1 MNIRIII
8 NPVSGT
14 DAARKRAKKV
24 VLALEEEF
32 KIKGI
37 KTEYA
42 GHATELAKQAVND
55 GVEIVVA
62 VGGDG
67 TVNEIASALVGTETA
82 LIIVG
87 TGSGNGLARDLGMF
101 GLSTKK
107 IIERIKENKSYRI
120 DCGEVLGRKFFCT
133 CGSGFDALIGHLF
146 AQTKVRGF
154 LTYVKLSLKAY
165 KDYTPLSYRLSFGD
179 NSSCGSDSCKD
190 DSCTGE
196 VAYPR
201 LESKNGEAFVVN
213 IANNKQFG
221 NNAYIAPHANLM
233 DGLFT
238 VTIIKPFK
246 WYNIPYMAY
255 SLFFKQM
262 HKNKFVETFDCGD
275 CILDVANTAGPEPVD
290 ELMTEGNNGS
300 ETQSAYLH
308 IDGEPINTNS
318 NSFSVKM
325 IPASLKII

>member
-42 GHATELAKQAVND
+42 GHATELARQAVND

-101 GLSTKK
+101 GLSTKQ

-165 KDYTPLSYRLSFGD
+165 KDYTPLSYHLSFG
-179 NSSCGSDSCKD
+179 SRME
-190 DSCTGE
+190 T
-196 VAYPR
+196 
-201 LESKNGEAFVVN
+201 KNGEAFVVN

-275 CILDVANTAGPEPVD
+275 CILDVAVG
-290 ELMTEGNNGS
+290 
-300 ETQSAYLH
+300 AYLH

-325 IPASLKII
+325 IPNSLKII

>member
-8 NPVSGT
+8 NPISGT

-37 KTEYA
+37 KTERA

-55 GVEIVVA
+55 GVELVVA

-67 TVNEIASALVGTETA
+67 TVNEIASALVGTDTA

-101 GLSTKK
+101 GLSTKQ

-165 KDYTPLSYRLSFGD
+165 KDYTPLSYRLSFGSRIE
-179 NSSCGSDSCKD
+179 N
-190 DSCTGE
+190 
-196 VAYPR
+196 
-201 LESKNGEAFVVN
+201 KNGEAFVVN

-275 CILDVANTAGPEPVD
+275 CTLEVAVG
-290 ELMTEGNNGS
+290 
-300 ETQSAYLH
+300 AYLH

-325 IPASLKII
+325 IPNSLKII

>member
-8 NPVSGT
+8 NPISGT

-42 GHATELAKQAVND
+42 GHATELARQAVND
-55 GVEIVVA
+55 GVEIIVA

-101 GLSTKK
+101 GLSTKQ
-107 IIERIKENKSYRI
+107 IIERIKQHKSYSI

-165 KDYTPLSYRLSFGD
+165 KDYTPLSYRLSFSKS
-179 NSSCGSDSCKD
+179 SSCESDAAD
-190 DSCTGE
+190 AGLDS
-196 VAYPR
+196 
-201 LESKNGEAFVVN
+201 KKGEAFVVN

-255 SLFFKQM
+255 SLFTKQM
-262 HKNKFVETFDCGD
+262 HKNKFVETFDCGN
-275 CILDVANTAGPEPVD
+275 CILDVAVG
-290 ELMTEGNNGS
+290 
-300 ETQSAYLH
+300 AYLH

>member
-8 NPVSGT
+8 NPISGT

-32 KIKGI
+32 KIKSI
-37 KTEYA
+37 MTEYA
-42 GHATELAKQAVND
+42 GHATELANQAVND

-67 TVNEIASALVGTETA
+67 TVNEIASALVGTKTA

-101 GLSTKK
+101 GLSTKQ
-107 IIERIKENKSYRI
+107 IIERIKLNKSSHI

-154 LTYVKLSLKAY
+154 LTYIKLSLRAY
-165 KDYTPLSYRLSFGD
+165 KDYNPISYRLSFCEENACGD
-179 NSSCGSDSCKD
+179 DGSCADKAAG
-190 DSCTGE
+190 
-196 VAYPR
+196 
-201 LESKNGEAFVVN
+201 LNSKNGEAFVVN

-246 WYNIPYMAY
+246 WYHIPYMAY

-262 HKNKFVETFDCGD
+262 HKNKFVKTFDCGD
-275 CILDVANTAGPEPVD
+275 CTLDV
-290 ELMTEGNNGS
+290 TEG
-300 ETQSAYLH
+300 AYLH

-325 IPASLKII
+325 IPNSLKII

>member
-32 KIKGI
+32 NIKGI
-37 KTEYA
+37 KTERA
-42 GHATELAKQAVND
+42 GHATELARQAVND

-165 KDYTPLSYRLSFGD
+165 KDYTPLSYHLSFGGD
-179 NSSCGSDSCKD
+179 NTCGSDASCND
-190 DSCTGE
+190 E
-196 VAYPR
+196 VAGAR
-201 LESKNGEAFVVN
+201 MESKKGEAFVVN

-275 CILDVANTAGPEPVD
+275 CILDVANTADPEPV
-290 ELMTEGNNGS
+290 EGS
-300 ETQSAYLH
+300 KTQSAYLH

-325 IPASLKII
+325 IQAGLKII

>member
-42 GHATELAKQAVND
+42 GHATELARQAVND

-165 KDYTPLSYRLSFGD
+165 KDYTPLSYRLSFA
-179 NSSCGSDSCKD
+179 S
-190 DSCTGE
+190 
-196 VAYPR
+196 R
-201 LESKNGEAFVVN
+201 IESKNGEAFVVN

-246 WYNIPYMAY
+246 WYNIPSMAY

-275 CILDVANTAGPEPVD
+275 CILDVANTAGPEPV
-290 ELMTEGNNGS
+290 EGS
-300 ETQSAYLH
+300 KTQSAYLH

-325 IPASLKII
+325 IPSSLKII

>member
-1 MNIRIII
+1 MKISIIV

-32 KIKGI
+32 NIKGI
-37 KTEYA
+37 NTERA
-42 GHATELAKQAVND
+42 GHATELARQAVND

-107 IIERIKENKSYRI
+107 IIKRIKENKSYRI

-165 KDYTPLSYRLSFGD
+165 KDYTPLSYHLSFG
-179 NSSCGSDSCKD
+179 S
-190 DSCTGE
+190 
-196 VAYPR
+196 R
-201 LESKNGEAFVVN
+201 MESKKGEAFVVN

-238 VTIIKPFK
+238 ITIIKPFK

-275 CILDVANTAGPEPVD
+275 CILDVAVG
-290 ELMTEGNNGS
+290 
-300 ETQSAYLH
+300 AYLH

-325 IPASLKII
+325 IPNSLKII

>member
-1 MNIRIII
+1 MKISIIV

-24 VLALEEEF
+24 ILALEEEF
-32 KIKGI
+32 NIKGI
-37 KTEYA
+37 KTERA
-42 GHATELAKQAVND
+42 GHATELARQAVND

-154 LTYVKLSLKAY
+154 LTYIKLSLKAY
-165 KDYTPLSYRLSFGD
+165 INYKPQTYTLRTENGD
-179 NSSCGSDSCKD
+179 
-190 DSCTGE
+190 TTH
-196 VAYPR
+196 
-201 LESKNGEAFVVN
+201 EAFVLN

-221 NNAYIAPHANLM
+221 NNAYIAPMANLQ

-255 SLFFKQM
+255 SLFFKKM
-262 HKNKFVETFDCGD
+262 HTNKFVETFDCGD
-275 CILDVANTAGPEPVD
+275 CILVLPNSDTEPVEVPVTD
-290 ELMTEGNNGS
+290 NAK
-300 ETQSAYLH
+300 AYLH

-325 IPASLKII
+325 LPNSLKII

>member
-32 KIKGI
+32 NIKGI
-37 KTEYA
+37 KTERA
-42 GHATELAKQAVND
+42 GHATELARQAVND

-165 KDYTPLSYRLSFGD
+165 KDYTPLSYRLSFGES
-179 NSSCGSDSCKD
+179 SSCRNN
-190 DSCTGE
+190 
-196 VAYPR
+196 VAGAV
-201 LESKNGEAFVVN
+201 LDSKNGEAFVVN

-275 CILDVANTAGPEPVD
+275 CILDVANTADPEPV
-290 ELMTEGNNGS
+290 EGS
-300 ETQSAYLH
+300 KTQSAYLH

>member
-37 KTEYA
+37 KTERA

-55 GVEIVVA
+55 GVELVVA

-67 TVNEIASALVGTETA
+67 TVNEIASALVGTDTA

-165 KDYTPLSYRLSFGD
+165 KDYTPLSYRLSFG
-179 NSSCGSDSCKD
+179 S
-190 DSCTGE
+190 
-196 VAYPR
+196 R
-201 LESKNGEAFVVN
+201 LNSKNGEAFVVN

-275 CILDVANTAGPEPVD
+275 CILDVASTADPEPV
-290 ELMTEGNNGS
+290 EGS
-300 ETQSAYLH
+300 KTQSAYLH

-325 IPASLKII
+325 IPNSLKII

>member
-37 KTEYA
+37 KTERA

-55 GVEIVVA
+55 GVELVVA

-67 TVNEIASALVGTETA
+67 TVNEIASALVGTDTA

-101 GLSTKK
+101 GLSTKQ

-165 KDYTPLSYRLSFGD
+165 KDYTPLSYRLSF
-179 NSSCGSDSCKD
+179 DS
-190 DSCTGE
+190 
-196 VAYPR
+196 R
-201 LESKNGEAFVVN
+201 LNSKNGEAFVVN

-275 CILDVANTAGPEPVD
+275 CT
-290 ELMTEGNNGS
+290 LMLPICNENPSGTSTSSVTE
-300 ETQSAYLH
+300 AYLH

-325 IPASLKII
+325 IPNSLKIL

>member
-32 KIKGI
+32 NIKGI
-37 KTEYA
+37 KTERA
-42 GHATELAKQAVND
+42 GHATELARQAVND

-165 KDYTPLSYRLSFGD
+165 KDYTPLSYHLSF
-179 NSSCGSDSCKD
+179 DS
-190 DSCTGE
+190 
-196 VAYPR
+196 R
-201 LESKNGEAFVVN
+201 LESKKGEAFVVN

-238 VTIIKPFK
+238 ITIIKPFK

-275 CILDVANTAGPEPVD
+275 CILDVAVG
-290 ELMTEGNNGS
+290 
-300 ETQSAYLH
+300 AYLH

-325 IPASLKII
+325 IPNSLKII

>member
-37 KTEYA
+37 KTERA

-55 GVEIVVA
+55 GVELVVA

-154 LTYVKLSLKAY
+154 LTYIKLSLKAY
-165 KDYTPLSYRLSFGD
+165 KDYTPLSYRLSFA
-179 NSSCGSDSCKD
+179 S
-190 DSCTGE
+190 
-196 VAYPR
+196 R
-201 LESKNGEAFVVN
+201 IESKNGEAFVVN

-275 CILDVANTAGPEPVD
+275 CILDVAVG
-290 ELMTEGNNGS
+290 
-300 ETQSAYLH
+300 AYLH

-325 IPASLKII
+325 IPNSLKII

>member
-8 NPVSGT
+8 NPISGT

-42 GHATELAKQAVND
+42 GHATELARQTVND

-165 KDYTPLSYRLSFGD
+165 KDYIPLSYRLSFGD
-179 NSSCGSDSCKD
+179 NSSCGNNVSGAGLDC
-190 DSCTGE
+190 
-196 VAYPR
+196 
-201 LESKNGEAFVVN
+201 KNGKAFVVN

-275 CILDVANTAGPEPVD
+275 CILDVAVG
-290 ELMTEGNNGS
+290 
-300 ETQSAYLH
+300 AYLH

-325 IPASLKII
+325 IPNSLKII

>member
-1 MNIRIII
+1 MNIRIIV
-8 NPVSGT
+8 NPISGT

-32 KIKGI
+32 KIKSI
-37 KTEYA
+37 MTEYA
-42 GHATELAKQAVND
+42 GHATELANQAVND

-67 TVNEIASALVGTETA
+67 TVNEIASALVGTKTA

-101 GLSTKK
+101 GLSTKQ
-107 IIERIKENKSYRI
+107 IIERIKLNKSSHI

-179 NSSCGSDSCKD
+179 NSSCGSDSRKGT
-190 DSCTGE
+190 SCTDE
-196 VAYPR
+196 VADSR
-201 LESKNGEAFVVN
+201 LNSKNGEAFVVN

-238 VTIIKPFK
+238 VTIIKSFK
-246 WYNIPYMAY
+246 WYHIPYMAY

-275 CILDVANTAGPEPVD
+275 CTLDV
-290 ELMTEGNNGS
+290 TEG
-300 ETQSAYLH
+300 AYLH

-325 IPASLKII
+325 IPNSLKII

>member
-165 KDYTPLSYRLSFGD
+165 KDYTPLSYRLSFSKS
-179 NSSCGSDSCKD
+179 SSCESDAAD
-190 DSCTGE
+190 AGLDS
-196 VAYPR
+196 
-201 LESKNGEAFVVN
+201 KKGEAFVVN

-275 CILDVANTAGPEPVD
+275 CTLMLPICNENPSGPLFPSVINSSTGSG
-290 ELMTEGNNGS
+290 TE
-300 ETQSAYLH
+300 AYLH

-325 IPASLKII
+325 IPNSLKII

>member
-32 KIKGI
+32 NIKGI
-37 KTEYA
+37 KTERA
-42 GHATELAKQAVND
+42 GHATELARQAVND

-107 IIERIKENKSYRI
+107 IIKRIKENKSYRI

-154 LTYVKLSLKAY
+154 LTYIKLSLKAY
-165 KDYTPLSYRLSFGD
+165 INYKSQTYTLRTETGD
-179 NSSCGSDSCKD
+179 
-190 DSCTGE
+190 TTH
-196 VAYPR
+196 
-201 LESKNGEAFVVN
+201 EAFVVN

-275 CILDVANTAGPEPVD
+275 CILDVANTAGPEPV
-290 ELMTEGNNGS
+290 EGS
-300 ETQSAYLH
+300 KTQSAYLH
-308 IDGEPINTNS
+308 IDGEPINTNI

-325 IPASLKII
+325 LPNSLKII

>member
-1 MNIRIII
+1 MNIRIIV
-8 NPVSGT
+8 NPISGT

-32 KIKGI
+32 KIKSI
-37 KTEYA
+37 MTEYA

-67 TVNEIASALVGTETA
+67 TVNEIASALVGTKTA

-101 GLSTKK
+101 GLSTKQ
-107 IIERIKENKSYRI
+107 IIERIKLNKSSHI
-120 DCGEVLGRKFFCT
+120 DCGEVLGRRFFCT

-154 LTYVKLSLKAY
+154 LTYIKLSLRAY
-165 KDYTPLSYRLSFGD
+165 KDYNPISYRLSFCGENACGD
-179 NSSCGSDSCKD
+179 DGSCADKATGS
-190 DSCTGE
+190 
-196 VAYPR
+196 R
-201 LESKNGEAFVVN
+201 MNSKNGEAFVVN

-246 WYNIPYMAY
+246 WYHIPYMAY

-275 CILDVANTAGPEPVD
+275 CTLDV
-290 ELMTEGNNGS
+290 TEG
-300 ETQSAYLH
+300 AYLH

>member
-8 NPVSGT
+8 NPISGT
-14 DAARKRAKKV
+14 NAARKRAKKV
-24 VLALEEEF
+24 VLALEEAF
-32 KIKGI
+32 TIKGI
-37 KTEYA
+37 KTQYA

-55 GVEIVVA
+55 GVEIIVA

-101 GLSTKK
+101 GLSTKQ
-107 IIERIKENKSYRI
+107 IIERIKQHKSYRI

-133 CGSGFDALIGHLF
+133 CGSGFDALIGHMF

-165 KDYTPLSYRLSFGD
+165 KDYTPLSYHLSFCQ
-179 NSSCGSDSCKD
+179 NSSCGNNAADA
-190 DSCTGE
+190 G
-196 VAYPR
+196 
-201 LESKNGEAFVVN
+201 LESRKGDAFVVN

-246 WYNIPYMAY
+246 WYHIPYMAY
-255 SLFFKQM
+255 SLFSKQM

-275 CILDVANTAGPEPVD
+275 CTLDVTNPLSCSGPS
-290 ELMTEGNNGS
+290 TGS
-300 ETQSAYLH
+300 GTTAYLH
-308 IDGEPINTNS
+308 IDGEPINNNS

>member
-1 MNIRIII
+1 MNIRIIV

-24 VLALEEEF
+24 ILALEKEF
-32 KIKGI
+32 KVKSI

-55 GVEIVVA
+55 KVEIVVA

-101 GLSTKK
+101 GLSTKQ
-107 IIERIKENKSYRI
+107 IIERIKLNKSCHI

-165 KDYTPLSYRLSFGD
+165 KDYTPLSYHLRFCK
-179 NSSCGSDSCKD
+179 NSSCGNNAADADLDSK
-190 DSCTGE
+190 
-196 VAYPR
+196 
-201 LESKNGEAFVVN
+201 KGEAFVVN

-255 SLFFKQM
+255 SLFTKQM

-275 CILDVANTAGPEPVD
+275 CILDVEVG
-290 ELMTEGNNGS
+290 
-300 ETQSAYLH
+300 AYLH
-308 IDGEPINTNS
+308 IDGEPINTDC

-325 IPASLKII
+325 IPAGLKII

>member
-32 KIKGI
+32 NIKGI
-37 KTEYA
+37 KTERA
-42 GHATELAKQAVND
+42 GHATELARQAVND

-107 IIERIKENKSYRI
+107 IIERIKQNKSYRI

-165 KDYTPLSYRLSFGD
+165 KDYTPLSYRLSFCD
-179 NSSCGSDSCKD
+179 NSSCGSDGSCND
-190 DSCTGE
+190 E
-196 VAYPR
+196 VAGAR
-201 LESKNGEAFVVN
+201 MESKKGEAFVVN

-275 CILDVANTAGPEPVD
+275 CILDVAVGAH
-290 ELMTEGNNGS
+290 
-300 ETQSAYLH
+300 LH

-325 IPASLKII
+325 IPNSLKII

>member
-1 MNIRIII
+1 MNIRIIV
-8 NPVSGT
+8 NPISGT

-32 KIKGI
+32 KIKSI
-37 KTEYA
+37 MTEYA
-42 GHATELAKQAVND
+42 GHATELANQAVND

-101 GLSTKK
+101 GLSTKQ
-107 IIERIKENKSYRI
+107 IIERIKLNKSSHI

-154 LTYVKLSLKAY
+154 LTYIKLSLRAY
-165 KDYTPLSYRLSFGD
+165 KDYNPISYRLSFCEN
-179 NSSCGSDSCKD
+179 NSLGRDACKG
-190 DSCTGE
+190 DSCT
-196 VAYPR
+196 
-201 LESKNGEAFVVN
+201 GEAFVVN

-238 VTIIKPFK
+238 VTIIKAFK
-246 WYNIPYMAY
+246 WYHIPYMAY

-275 CILDVANTAGPEPVD
+275 CILDVAVG
-290 ELMTEGNNGS
+290 
-300 ETQSAYLH
+300 AYLH

-325 IPASLKII
+325 IPNSLKII